1 MVPNF
6 SPKIQVIG
14 KGSVLTAPHEVRD
27 EAWRI
32 LNLVYSDYIIEK
44 RGGVG
49 TQITVTPNP
58 GYGAGDAFSLLATAT
73 YLATTSFEN
82 VWRTSQSSF
91 MAEIKKEFPCDV
103 EVKRSVVV
111 FLVNRYIQDAATKNL
126 KSAYEN
132 GFQGLHYRETVLE
145 TWLDEVVECHR
156 RYKDKHGKKSP
167 REASDVEVFTFALKQ
182 GRSINSQVKFIK
194 DYVLIRIKRFEDSF
208 STVDLPDREEYTHL
222 LKLIIDQVQKAKAIH
237 NAFLHSDETFNGLLR
252 EIRLATPPAPPAP
265 IIKK

>member
-6 SPKIQVIG
+6 LPKIQVVG
-14 KGSVLTAPHEVRD
+14 NGSILTAPHEVRD

-44 RGGVG
+44 KGGVG

-82 VWRTSQSSF
+82 VWLTSQSNM
-91 MAEIKKEFPCDV
+91 MAEIKREFPCDV

-111 FLVNRYIQDAATKNL
+111 FLVNRYIQDAAIKDL
-126 KSAYEN
+126 KSAYEK
-132 GFQGLHYRETVLE
+132 GFQGLHYREDVLE
-145 TWLDEVVECHR
+145 SWLDEAIECHR
-156 RYKDKHGKKSP
+156 RYKDKHGKKSS
-167 REASDVEVFTFALKQ
+167 REASDIEVFTSALKQ
-182 GRSINSQVKFIK
+182 GQDINSQVKFIK

-208 STVDLPDREEYTHL
+208 STVDLPDRETYVEL
-222 LKLIIDQVQKAKAIH
+222 LDLVERQVRKAKAIH
-237 NAFLHSDETFNGLLR
+237 NAFTHSDETFNGLLR
-252 EIRLATPPAPPAP
+252 EIRLATPPTPPAP
-265 IIKK
+265 IVKK